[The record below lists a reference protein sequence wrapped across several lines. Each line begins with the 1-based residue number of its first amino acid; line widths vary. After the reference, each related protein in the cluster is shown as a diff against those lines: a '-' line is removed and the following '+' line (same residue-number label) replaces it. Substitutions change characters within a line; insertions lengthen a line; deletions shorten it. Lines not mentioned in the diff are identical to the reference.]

1 MIVCAL
7 FTPFALWHAC
17 RLEPDLKGKPLI
29 TLKTNRV
36 VEVSSVARR
45 AGVEPGMIVDGA
57 RSRCSELVIVETND
71 VTLKHAWEDVV
82 SQLYTFTDRIEPV
95 RPGTVFLDIAEADAG
110 VITEVF
116 QARVALADSQE
127 HAHLKALVCVTE
139 IPTPEFQ
146 CGSRAPQSPSVKEI
160 PIGVLKEVGLGK
172 KNIERLHWLGVETVG
187 ELQRWSKAQLA
198 SYFGKESVGLIR
210 YLKGPFRTSVARFV
224 PPVKLTASYT
234 FDDTAVEPWQWEPVL
249 AHLAGCLQTQLGDRA
264 AARLTLT
271 AESSGLAFSATRVSK
286 EPLRGVSSLLGQAHL
301 ALADSGVQGLGI
313 DKLTLTLSGLYR
325 PSTQGAL
332 FGSREDVAKAVK
344 VVEARFPGALL
355 RFETLNAYS
364 PLAEFSHRLVPL
376 GRSGSEV
383 KRETGV
389 SGKRRNAQRL
399 ALPSERRGVFVAR

>member
-1 MIVCAL
+1 MIACAL
-7 FTPFALWHAC
+7 LTPFALWHAC
-17 RLEPDLKGKPLI
+17 RLEPDLGNKPLVV
-29 TLKTNRV
+29 LKRNKVTDA
-36 VEVSSVARR
+36 SGSARR
-45 AGVEPGMIVDGA
+45 AGVEPGMSLDGA
-57 RSRCSELVIVETND
+57 RSRCSDLVVIETND
-71 VTLKHAWEDVV
+71 VTLQHAWEDIV
-82 SQLYTFTDRIEPV
+82 SQLYAFTDRLEPV
-95 RPGTVFLDIAEADAG
+95 RPGLVFLDIHEADAKL
-110 VITEVF
+110 IADNF

-127 HAHLKALVCVTE
+127 HAHLKALAQVKE
-139 IPTPEFQ
+139 NPAPKK
-146 CGSRAPQSPSVKEI
+146 SRDERAMQDADVKEI
-160 PIGVLKEVGLGK
+160 PTSVLKEVGLGK
-172 KNIERLHWLGVETVG
+172 KRVERLHWLGVETVG
-187 ELQRWSKAQLA
+187 ELQRWSKPQLA

-224 PPVKLTASYT
+224 PPVKLTASYS

-301 ALADSGVQGLGI
+301 ALADSGVQGLGV

-332 FGSREDVAKAVK
+332 FGGREDVARAVT
-344 VVEARFPGALL
+344 VVEARFPGSLL

-376 GRSGSEV
+376 GREGEV
-383 KRETGV
+383 KRETY
-389 SGKRRNAQRL
+389 SRRRRHPAGQPGQRERCERL
-399 ALPSERRGVFVAR
+399 APR